1 MATID
6 VGVGHDDDLMISKL
20 FSVKF
25 ISYAAT

>member
-1 MATID
+1 MTTID

-25 ISYAAT
+25 ISDTAA